1 MDAPVAIRRGGYRLW
16 CVLLTI
22 SYAGHDLFNEMLLQL
37 EEYSRA
43 PTGTLIVLSK
53 VLRVDWIGIPWAYRG
68 LRTSTTRATAGT
80 VYAPRQGRLV
90 LTGRHAAGIIREHA
104 EAAIIPEMVVSAGVP
119 LRGSI
124 ADEGF

>member
-16 CVLLTI
+16 CVSLTI
-22 SYAGHDLFNEMLLQL
+22 SYGGHELFYETLLQL
-37 EEYSRA
+37 EEYSRT

-53 VLRVDWIGIPWAYRG
+53 VLRLDWASIPWARAG
-68 LRTSTTRATAGT
+68 LRTSDGG
-80 VYAPRQGRLV
+80 VYAPRHGRLV
-90 LTGRHAAGIIREHA
+90 VTGRQAAGIIREHA
-104 EAAIIPEMVVSAGVP
+104 ETAIIPEMVAPAGVP